1 MRKQDS
7 TLRGGRSTTQNKLIK
22 GTDSLFLNS
31 EIGFGYTC
39 EKKDFQHKGDDLR
52 TNPFQDE
59 GNDEDTTNKWNA
71 NPIQVPV
78 GLITR
83 AQAKKFKETLNGLI
97 LNIWAEVNLWRPKE
111 DTLHIPQGWISM
123 IQALE

>member
-39 EKKDFQHKGDDLR
+39 EKKDFQHKGDLSCFREKMDLFKSLSASMTMHVSWIFR
-52 TNPFQDE
+52 MSTML
-59 GNDEDTTNKWNA
+59 
-71 NPIQVPV
+71 VPLSML
-78 GLITR
+78 LI
-83 AQAKKFKETLNGLI
+83 
-97 LNIWAEVNLWRPKE
+97 
-111 DTLHIPQGWISM
+111 
-123 IQALE
+123 